1 MHVMYTPLLICHRFE
16 LNSLHSSTCEPPS
29 PGTSR
34 FGHAF
39 GDSALSPKMIGRRIS
54 TTHRA
59 SHARLRLKSS
69 GLGIDE
75 ILLVNPYSEKRGL
88 QRAWQMSHASFMFC
102 LRELLPNER
111 DESESEQQQEGE
123 EENCSGDES
132 SSHSGSIFGSGG
144 KGRESKTEG
153 KEEGAG

>member
-1 MHVMYTPLLICHRFE
+1 
-16 LNSLHSSTCEPPS
+16 
-29 PGTSR
+29 
-34 FGHAF
+34 
-39 GDSALSPKMIGRRIS
+39 MIGRRIS

-59 SHARLRLKSS
+59 SEARLRLKSS

-102 LRELLPNER
+102 LRELLPNEQ
-111 DESESEQQQEGE
+111 DESESEQQEEGE
-123 EENCSGDES
+123 EENGSEHDS
-132 SSHSGSIFGSGG
+132 SSHLGSRFGSGG

-153 KEEGAG
+153 KEEGAS